1 MTYNHI
7 RFIKWVLAVVLVCF
21 GALVV
26 YELYSS
32 MDRKSDSLES
42 LIPTEPNDPLAR
54 AVEMTRLDSDGN
66 PAFVLKA
73 AESIG
78 GSGGY
83 QTFRDVEITFTA
95 GKEEIPLVITADL
108 CEADPETS
116 GVHLEG
122 NVVIRDESS
131 ARMETSVLDYQR
143 KPDRVWTQEKVRFFR
158 ENLEGESGSLF
169 YDVPA
174 AKFFLE
180 DGVTMRIT
188 RDGGPPVD
196 IDSRS
201 AVFRRHAHIVQFVD
215 DVHVRQKNRD
225 LVCNDL
231 QLFLAEDDNGIE
243 HIEAFENVELTMV
256 TPKKREEVEPDTKP
270 SAEEEDP
277 ESKRQQALH
286 GPGTKRL
293 ITHRLEVQFRED
305 GETLERARALNHGR
319 LILEPPLG
327 SDRDSSS
334 VRELTGY
341 TLAFEFDEE
350 GRLFELRGRGGIE
363 VTIGPPEDQK
373 RVTARQ
379 LVAAFEPESGDL
391 VQAQCTKS
399 VEFFRGELRGSAE
412 EGIYE
417 TANERLTMKDSP
429 LLWDETT
436 TLEAEIIE
444 IDVETGNLMASRSV
458 RSTFKTGGERNAT
471 RLFPA
476 DPDDDDEP
484 VHFVADHLSYN
495 AAEEQAIY
503 KGSARGFRGDSRIEA
518 KQIELKQQKELEAQ
532 NSVRTILLQATGG
545 EVHRTITEAQRF
557 SYSAEEKVLHYRRNV
572 VMKNDK
578 MTLKGRTVDVVLE
591 DEGNQVTEI
600 RAEGEVEI
608 RAPEGV
614 ASGDTAKYLPKSEEV
629 RVSGDN
635 AQLQNGDKL
644 TEGKELTFFLS
655 DDRIFVDGREISRTK
670 TIYTSKPRPF

>member
-7 RFIKWVLAVVLVCF
+7 RFIKWVLAIVLVCF
-21 GALVV
+21 GALVA
-26 YELYSS
+26 YELHNS
-32 MDRKSDSLES
+32 MDRKTDSLDS
-42 LIPTEPNDPLAR
+42 LIPSEPDDPLAR
-54 AVEMTRLDSDGN
+54 GVEMTRLDSDGN
-66 PAFVLKA
+66 PAFVLRA

-78 GSGGY
+78 GTGER

-95 GKEEIPLVITADL
+95 GKEEIPLVVTADL

-116 GVHLEG
+116 GAHLEG

-180 DGVTMRIT
+180 DGVTMRLT
-188 RDGGPPVD
+188 RDGGSPVD
-196 IDSRS
+196 IDSQS
-201 AVFRRHAHIVQFVD
+201 AVIRRHAHIIQFVD
-215 DVHVRQKNRD
+215 DVYVRQTNRD
-225 LVCNDL
+225 LRCNDL
-231 QLFLAEDDNGIE
+231 QLFLTEDDNGIE
-243 HIEAFENVELTMV
+243 HIEAYENVEMTMV
-256 TPKKREEVEPDTKP
+256 TRKGGGESEPETETED
-270 SAEEEDP
+270 EDP

-293 ITHRLEVQFRED
+293 TSQKLEIMLRED

-319 LILEPPLG
+319 LTIEPPPDPENG
-327 SDRDSSS
+327 SSS
-334 VRELTGY
+334 VRQLSGY

-350 GRLFELRGRGGIE
+350 GRLVVLRGRGGVE
-363 VTIGPPEDQK
+363 MTIGPPEDQK

-379 LVAAFEPESGDL
+379 LVAEFEPESGDL
-391 VQAQCTKS
+391 VRAQCLKS
-399 VEFFRGELRGSAE
+399 VEFFQGELRGSAE

-429 LLWDETT
+429 RLWDETT
-436 TLEAEIIE
+436 SLEAELIE
-444 IDVETGNLMASRSV
+444 IDVETGDLTASRSV
-458 RSTFKTGGERNAT
+458 RSTFRTGGESNAT
-471 RLFPA
+471 RLFPS
-476 DPDDDDEP
+476 DPDDEDEP
-484 VHFVADHLSYN
+484 VHFVADHLSYK
-495 AAEEQAIY
+495 AAEDRALY

-518 KQIELKQQKELEAQ
+518 KQIELKQQKELEARD
-532 NSVRTILLQATGG
+532 SVRTILLQTTGG
-545 EVHRTITEAQRF
+545 EVQRTITQAQQFAYRT
-557 SYSAEEKVLHYRRNV
+557 EEKILHYRRNV

-578 MTLKGRTVDVVLE
+578 MTLKGRRVDVVLE
-591 DEGNQVTEI
+591 AEDNQVTEI

-614 ASGDTAKYLPKSEEV
+614 AKGDTAKYLPKNEEV
-629 RVSGDN
+629 RVAGDR

-644 TEGKELTFFLS
+644 TEGKDLTFFLT
-655 DDRIFVDGREISRTK
+655 DDRILVDGREISRTK
-670 TIYTSKPRPF
+670 TIYTSKPRSF